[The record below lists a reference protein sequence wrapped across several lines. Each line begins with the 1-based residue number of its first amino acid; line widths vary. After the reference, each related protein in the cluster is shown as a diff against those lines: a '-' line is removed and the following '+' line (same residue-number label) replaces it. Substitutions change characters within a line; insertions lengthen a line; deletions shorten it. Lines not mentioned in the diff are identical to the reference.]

1 MNRFLDLDLNFMKN
15 PISNDVNILKDVDAV
30 KRSVRNIVLYNFGEK
45 KFNPIFGG
53 NVVAKLFESLDPMT
67 AQSLKDSISR
77 SIVQN
82 EPRAFLNDVSVRPNL
97 DRNAFDVSILFTVRN
112 DPQPIKLDLSLER
125 IR

>member
-1 MNRFLDLDLNFMKN
+1 MKN

-45 KFNPIFGG
+45 KFNPLFGG
-53 NVVAKLFESLDPMT
+53 NVTSKLFESLDPMT
-67 AQSLKDSISR
+67 AQSLKDLISR

-82 EPRAFLNDVSVRPNL
+82 EPRAFLNDVRVRPNI
-97 DRNAFDVSILFTVRN
+97 DTNAFDVSITFTVKN

-125 IR
+125 TR